1 METEDPS
8 SAEQSAWK
16 RWVPGLLVAAA
27 IVAGVVGAC
36 GTAADVVMPP
46 AREEKLG
53 DQVEAEFLDSGVELY
68 EGPTASQYIKQMGR
82 EAVDAAG
89 EEAHEAIE
97 YEFRVIDDPEQVNAF
112 AMPGGQ
118 IYFYTGLLKLA
129 ETKAEVMSVMAHE
142 VAHVTQRHIAKRLVA
157 IYGLQSLTQAALGEN
172 PGLVAQ
178 LVSSIAAKG
187 ALLKYSRDS
196 ETEADSVGMQYM
208 IEAGYDPHGFV
219 NFFRKLKDQGGGVP
233 IKWLSS
239 HPLPSDRIEAAQ
251 EQIGDR
257 EFEDATVGRE
267 EHQQVLRSL
276 QEGDNGG
283 TADAGNPT
291 GPDAAP

>member
-1 METEDPS
+1 MDTEDSS

-46 AREEKLG
+46 AREEQLG

-68 EGPTASQYIKQMGR
+68 ERPTASQYIKQMGR

-157 IYGLQSLTQAALGEN
+157 IYGIQSLTQAALGEN

-187 ALLKYSRDS
+187 ALLKYSRDT

-219 NFFRKLKDQGGGVP
+219 NFFQKLKDQGGGVP

-251 EQIGDR
+251 EKIGDR

-283 TADAGNPT
+283 TADAGSPT